1 MTGLLLVRHMFM
13 SKQVFSIIVPDLGD
27 GIDKVEIALWH
38 KNAGD
43 LVDQDED
50 VVELVTDKASFN
62 VPASVGGIIKNIYVK
77 EGQEA
82 PIGAILADMEQS

>member
-1 MTGLLLVRHMFM
+1 MT
-13 SKQVFSIIVPDLGD
+13 KQVYSIKVPDLGD

-38 KNAGD
+38 KNIGQR
-43 LVDQDED
+43 VDQDED

-62 VPASVGGIIKNIYVK
+62 VSASAGGVIKHIYLK

-82 PIGAILADMEQS
+82 LIGAVLADIE